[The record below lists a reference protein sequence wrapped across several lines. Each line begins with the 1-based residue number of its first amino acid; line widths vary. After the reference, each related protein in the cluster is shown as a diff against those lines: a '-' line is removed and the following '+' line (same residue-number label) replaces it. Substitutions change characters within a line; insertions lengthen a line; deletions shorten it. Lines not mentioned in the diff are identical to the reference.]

1 MPGDCLAGA
10 LVAEYRLDELGWFQ
24 FERLCQSLLKAR
36 CGLGVEAWGG
46 RGDLGRDAYAEGPLR
61 FPGEEENQGPFVF
74 QAKFVADANAAGAKP
89 MRALMKGVRAELAEI
104 AKREAKGVWEAPRFY
119 ALLTNT
125 PLTVARRK
133 EVKKALEKGLEKTT
147 TVTILGAGDIDGMLD
162 DSRDTVRLAFPQILG
177 LRDIFALLDKTVNK
191 DIINR
196 SKVALSMGAEL
207 AKTFVATGAYEEA
220 LEVLRRRHF
229 VVLTGPPEMGKTT
242 IARIV
247 ALARLSEGWEAY
259 ECRGPND
266 LLRVHDVEKP
276 QVFVADDA
284 FGSTEYQPEKG
295 SQWADELER
304 ILQML
309 DARHWLL
316 LTSRP
321 APLRTALEKLYLQG
335 AAEDFPK
342 PQEVIVNASK
352 LTEKEKA
359 QMLYRHAKNSVGSE
373 EGRALIAKHAVAMV
387 RHKDF
392 TPLRIR
398 HFVTQRLPEI
408 TELPEAKRQA
418 RMERAVIASMAEPTA
433 SMKTSFAGL
442 HPECRAL
449 LIAMLD
455 SHESTISLKEELAVP
470 FERHLGQAPH
480 RSVLANV
487 QIVDEHFV
495 RLTHWEDLDATEP
508 SHVEWVHPSVR
519 DMVIGHLMDDAAA
532 RRDFLGRAGIDGI
545 MLALSSSGGAEGK
558 RQFPLLEGEP
568 EWEEIEGRVL
578 ELVRGGRDE
587 ESGRLLALFG
597 DTARL
602 SGSVA
607 DRAQRSRLATLSAN
621 GLGALRGVW
630 ESSGVRI
637 TYAELRDFYRASAS
651 LPEPIKGPELGGTWA
666 RCVEETRGSLG
677 GFIDNLAQRAD
688 EWLGVATLLKENDPQ
703 QLEHFSF
710 PADYGE
716 LLEKIVEKLKDEEE
730 MLESPA
736 IFNEDDPE
744 EYGEESPDLDWT
756 NGIEELLIAVAN
768 FSPPL
773 KDRCEILVDALF
785 TKAGEWEEYSER
797 YIAFNEPEP
806 DYDREGGGR
815 QSGGDGSFSVAS
827 VFSDL

>member
-1 MPGDCLAGA
+1 
-10 LVAEYRLDELGWFQ
+10 VAEYRLDELGWFQ

-61 FPGEEENQGPFVF
+61 FPGEEENGGPFVF
-74 QAKFVADANAAGAKP
+74 QAKFVAGANAAGSRP
-89 MRALMKGVRAELAEI
+89 MRALLKGVRAELAEI
-104 AKREAKGVWEAPRFY
+104 AKREEKGSWEEPRFY
-119 ALLTNT
+119 TLLTNT
-125 PLTVARRK
+125 PLTAARRK
-133 EVKKALEKGLEKTT
+133 EVKKALKKGLAKTT
-147 TVTILGAGDIDGMLD
+147 TITILGAGDIDGMLD
-162 DSRDTVRLAFPQILG
+162 DSKDTVRLAFPQILG
-177 LRDIFALLDKTVNK
+177 LRDIFALLNETVNK

-220 LEVLRRRHF
+220 LGVLRRRHF

-242 IARIV
+242 IARII

-259 ECRGPND
+259 ECRGPDD
-266 LLRVHDVEKP
+266 LLRVHDSEKP

-359 QMLYRHAKNSVGSE
+359 QMLYRHAKNSVESE

-408 TELPEAKRQA
+408 MELPEAKRQA
-418 RMERAVIASMAEPTA
+418 EMGRAVTASMAEPTA

-442 HPECRAL
+442 DPECRTL

-455 SHESTISLKEELAVP
+455 SHESTISLKEELADA
-470 FERHLGQAPH
+470 FERHLGRAPH
-480 RSVLANV
+480 RSVLKNA

-532 RRDFLGRAGIDGI
+532 RRAFLGTAGIDGV

-558 RQFPLLEGEP
+558 RQFPLLEGKP

-578 ELVRGGRDE
+578 ELVRDGTDEDGGRVLP
-587 ESGRLLALFG
+587 LLG

-621 GLGALRGVW
+621 GLVALRETW
-630 ESSGVRI
+630 ESRGVRI
-637 TYAELRDFYRASAS
+637 TYAELRNFYRASAN
-651 LPEPIKGPELGGTWA
+651 LPEAIEGPDLGWTWA
-666 RCVEETRGSLG
+666 RCVEETRTSLG
-677 GFIDNLAQRAD
+677 NFIEDLAQRAD
-688 EWLGVATLLKENDPQ
+688 EWLGVATLLQENDPE
-703 QLEHFSF
+703 QLEQLSF
-710 PADYGE
+710 PTDYAE
-716 LLEKIVEKLKDEEE
+716 LLEKIVEKLEDEED
-730 MLESPA
+730 MLGSPV
-736 IFNEDDPE
+736 IKNEDDPE
-744 EYGEESPDLDWT
+744 EYGEEPPELDWI

-768 FSPPL
+768 FSPSL
-773 KDRCEILVDALF
+773 KDRCENLTGALF
-785 TKAGEWEEYSER
+785 TKAGEWEEYGER

-815 QSGGDGSFSVAS
+815 YEGDGETFSVES